1 MISIDKQVLAMELEL
16 RICNH
21 ITQNNKDLL
30 KIVKRDHMEEVNAI
44 RDYMMMFLY
53 DLNDAR
59 ALNYSFHMA
68 VRDLQIDLAS
78 MLKPASKKVSAP
90 AMRIAG

>member
-1 MISIDKQVLAMELEL
+1 MISIDKQALAMELEL

-30 KIVKRDHMEEVNAI
+30 KIVKSYHMEEVGMI
-44 RDYMMMFLY
+44 RDYMMMFVS
-53 DLNDAR
+53 DLHDAR
-59 ALNYSFHMA
+59 ALNSSFHMA
-68 VRDLQIDLAS
+68 LRDLQIDLAS